1 MAYPTVPAPYGFKPV
16 NSVDGKPYAGATRQL
31 RIRNTGTYDLPAE
44 PIFYGDIVYMTATP
58 EATTGARIARLSS
71 NANQYSAVADSYG
84 VFVGCTFISPVTKQP
99 TFSQYWPGPTAAPN
113 AVAYIVDD
121 PMAMYKVVPV
131 NYDSETQDST
141 LIVPTAYW
149 AIGMEQA
156 VTFSWNGDEGNTN
169 TGNSYMSIIS
179 PSVLSSSYDPRR
191 VLIVDVVPETETESG
206 YVELYVKLVNA
217 RLGSDAP
224 NDLNGPLL

>member
-31 RIRNTGTYDLPAE
+31 RIRNTGSYDSPAE
-44 PIFYGDIVYMTATP
+44 PIFYGDLVYMTTTP
-58 EATTGARIARLSS
+58 EAITGARIVRLNSGAEGYGSSS
-71 NANQYSAVADSYG
+71 NSYG
-84 VFVGCTFISPVTKQP
+84 VFVGCTFTNPVTKQP
-99 TFSQYWPGPTAAPN
+99 TWSQYWPGPTAAPN

-149 AIGMEQA
+149 AIGMERA
-156 VTFSWNGDEGNTN
+156 VTLTWNGDAGNTN
-169 TGNSYMSIIS
+169 TGNSYMSIVS
-179 PSVLSSSYDPRR
+179 PSTISSSYDTRR

-224 NDLNGPLL
+224 NDLDGPLL